1 MIWMAGDWPQ
11 KSSKNTKKDL
21 RHRLFFIL
29 VEGSWLSLFQPIGC
43 WRGPR
48 KTFVFFRPGVAPTT
62 HWLGFQF
69 GFSTPG
75 TVGREFGF
83 TEWTWI
89 MESWIVGMWRCTQSE
104 VLSRSLSLSLSCS
117 SLKNP
122 WSNAT
127 VLWNFSDPWPEEALT
142 CKTSR
147 SKDVRP
153 DGQLCE
159 GCICISLDR
168 IRQNQRSVERSCW
181 LL

>member
-1 MIWMAGDWPQ
+1 MTWRGRRLALEI
-11 KSSKNTKKDL
+11 KNTKKVL
-21 RHRLFFIL
+21 RHRFLFIL
-29 VEGSWLSLFQPIGC
+29 VEGSWLSLFQPI
-43 WRGPR
+43 
-48 KTFVFFRPGVAPTT
+48 KLNVFFRPGVAPTT

-83 TEWTWI
+83 TEWTGI
-89 MESWIVGMWRCTQSE
+89 MESWIFGMWRCTQSE
-104 VLSRSLSLSLSCS
+104 VLSLSLSLSS
-117 SLKNP
+117 AHHWKTRE
-122 WSNAT
+122 AT
-127 VLWNFSDPWPEEALT
+127 RLFYGILVTLDPRRLWLA
-142 CKTSR
+142 KTSR

-168 IRQNQRSVERSCW
+168 IRQNQRTVERSCW